1 MLLLTGTLLLGAM
14 QGQAAQPRVV
24 IRPDTV
30 RLVVDATLR
39 LEVEATDSLGR
50 PVAGVARWFSL
61 APDIVT
67 IDSTGMLR
75 AMRPGTARIMA
86 HVGNA
91 PMATA
96 SVTVP
101 ELPPAALALALAGG
115 TTVRAGASAP
125 LHTIAVTRLGD
136 TVAVPLAFRSNRPE
150 VAMVDAGGRVYA
162 RRPGRAT
169 VVAAAG
175 NLEARLDVAVVANP
189 AVGYAIVPDVG
200 VIRTGDVVRFTAVGR
215 AANGSEVGGFRPEWS
230 VAGTGATVEAD
241 DEEGVF
247 VAEEPGTYRV
257 VALIGEA
264 STASQLIRVEPRTA
278 PGKVVLVGR
287 GPESQHHSGDMW
299 VFEGVD
305 GRDYVYIG
313 TYMYDWLKVWDVTD
327 PAHPVL
333 TDSVQ
338 MDARRINDVKI
349 HPNNRLAVATREG
362 ASTRRNGIVLL
373 DLSVPAHPSVLS
385 EYTETVTGGVHNVW
399 ILGDH
404 DLVYAAHNG
413 TSDIHI
419 IDISDPRAPREVG
432 RWGLPKQ
439 RKVLHDVYVHEGYA
453 YLSYWNDGLV
463 MLDAGAGTHG
473 GTPSAPTLVSQYRY
487 PVPSN
492 THTAWRQ
499 GRYLFVGDEIYPS
512 DWNGDAD
519 RRIDARGYVHV
530 LDYADPERPV
540 EVARYEVPEA
550 GAHNL
555 WAENDLLYVGYYQ
568 GGLRVVDISGEL
580 RGDLYRQG
588 REVGMLLTTDENTT
602 VPNWPMAWGAQVFK
616 GNIFSSDLHSGLW
629 ITKYQR
635 DRLTP

>member
-1 MLLLTGTLLLGAM
+1 MLLLTGTILLGAL
-14 QGQAAQPRVV
+14 QGQAAPPRVV
-24 IRPDTV
+24 IRPDV
-30 RLVVDATLR
+30 IQLAVGATHHLR
-39 LEVEATDSLGR
+39 VEATDSLGR
-50 PVAGVARWFSL
+50 PMSGPVRWFSL
-61 APDIVT
+61 DPDIVT
-67 IDSTGMLR
+67 VDSAGVLR
-75 AMRPGTARIMA
+75 AERPGTVRVMV
-86 HVGNA
+86 HVGDA

-96 SVTVP
+96 TVTVS
-101 ELPPAALALALAGG
+101 ELPPSEVALSLEGG
-115 TTVRAGASAP
+115 SELRAGTSAP
-125 LHTIAVTRLGD
+125 LAVVAITRLGD
-136 TVAVPLAFRSNRPE
+136 TVSVPITFQSERPE
-150 VAMVDAGGRVYA
+150 VATVDAGGRVYG
-162 RRPGRAT
+162 RRPGPAQLTAR
-169 VVAAAG
+169 AG
-175 NLEARLDVAVVANP
+175 NQTARLEVRVVPNP
-189 AVGYAIVPDVG
+189 AVEYTVLPEVG
-200 VIRTGDVVRFTAVGR
+200 IIRTGDVVRFTVAGR
-215 AANGSEVGGFRPEWS
+215 SASDAEISGFYPEWS
-230 VAGTGATVEAD
+230 VAGSGATVEAD
-241 DEEGVF
+241 GADGVF
-247 VAEEPGTYRV
+247 VAERPGTYRV
-257 VALIGEA
+257 VALVGEGA
-264 STASQLIRVEPRTA
+264 TASQIIHVEPRPV
-278 PGKVVLVGR
+278 PGKVILVGR
-287 GPESQHHSGDMW
+287 GPESRHHTGDMW
-299 VFEGVD
+299 AFEGVD
-305 GRDYVYIG
+305 GHDYVYIG

-327 PAHPVL
+327 PTHPTL

-413 TSDIHI
+413 TGDIHI

-439 RKVLHDVYVHEGYA
+439 RKVLHDVYVHDGYA

-473 GTPSAPTLVSQYRY
+473 GTPAAPTLVSQYRY
-487 PVPSN
+487 PMPSN

-530 LDYADPERPV
+530 LDYADPDRPV

-555 WAENDLLYVGYYQ
+555 WAEGDLLYVGYYQ

-580 RGDLYRQG
+580 RGDLYQQG
-588 REVGMLLTTDENTT
+588 REVGMLLTTDQHTT
-602 VPNWPMAWGAQVFK
+602 VPNWPMTWGAQVFK

-629 ITKYQR
+629 VTKYQR
-635 DRLTP
+635 NPLTP

>member
-1 MLLLTGTLLLGAM
+1 MLLLTGTILLGAL
-14 QGQAAQPRVV
+14 QGQAGAPHVV
-24 IRPDTV
+24 IRPDAI
-30 RLVVDATLR
+30 RLAVGATHHLR
-39 LEVEATDSLGR
+39 VEATDSLGQ
-50 PVAGVARWFSL
+50 PVRGPVRWFSL
-61 APDIVT
+61 DPDIATV
-67 IDSTGMLR
+67 DSAGVVR
-75 AMRPGTARIMA
+75 AERPGTVRVMV
-86 HVGNA
+86 HVGDA

-96 SVTVP
+96 TVTVS
-101 ELPPAALALALAGG
+101 ELPPSEVALSVEGG
-115 TTVRAGASAP
+115 GELRAGTSAP
-125 LHTIAVTRLGD
+125 LVVAAITRLGD
-136 TVAVPLAFRSNRPE
+136 TVSVPITFRSEQPD
-150 VAMVDAGGRVYA
+150 VAAVDAGGRVYA
-162 RRPGRAT
+162 RRPGRARLT
-169 VVAAAG
+169 ARAG
-175 NLEARLDVAVVANP
+175 NQTARLEVRVVPNP
-189 AVGYAIVPDVG
+189 AVEYTVLPEVG
-200 VIRTGDVVRFTAVGR
+200 IIRTGDVVRFTVAGR
-215 AANGSEVGGFRPEWS
+215 SASDAEISGFYPEWS
-230 VAGTGATVEAD
+230 VAGSGATVEAD
-241 DEEGVF
+241 GAEGVF
-247 VAEEPGTYRV
+247 VAERPGTYRV
-257 VALIGEA
+257 VALVGEGA
-264 STASQLIRVEPRTA
+264 TANQIIRVEARPV
-278 PGKVVLVGR
+278 PGKVILVGR
-287 GPESQHHSGDMW
+287 GPESRHHTGDMW
-299 VFEGVD
+299 AFEGVD

-313 TYMYDWLKVWDVTD
+313 TYMYDWLKVWDVSNPT
-327 PAHPVL
+327 HPTL

-338 MDARRINDVKI
+338 LDARRINDVKI

-413 TSDIHI
+413 TGDIHI

-439 RKVLHDVYVHEGYA
+439 RKVLHDVYVHDGYA

-473 GTPSAPTLVSQYRY
+473 GTPAEPTLVSQYRY
-487 PVPSN
+487 PVPGN

-530 LDYADPERPV
+530 LDYADPEQPV

-555 WAENDLLYVGYYQ
+555 WAEGDLLYVGYYQ

-588 REVGMLLTTDENTT
+588 REVGMLLTTDEYTT
-602 VPNWPMAWGAQVFK
+602 VPNWPMTWGAQVFK

-629 ITKYQR
+629 VTKYQR
-635 DRLTP
+635 TPLTP